1 MGHEGFCSI
10 TSSKRFQYLWI
21 HELIEING
29 QSPELTILIYKNAN
43 TRHRNFNVAI
53 ASMVAAYIVAAQSP
67 REPSPYMIMSH
78 VSADLSLRL
87 GKTVPLGVP
96 VGSVLGQ
103 MISAI
108 KTNQSFK

>member
-1 MGHEGFCSI
+1 M
-10 TSSKRFQYLWI
+10 

-43 TRHRNFNVAI
+43 THIEISTLRLHLWLLL
-53 ASMVAAYIVAAQSP
+53 YIVAAQSP

>member
-1 MGHEGFCSI
+1 M
-10 TSSKRFQYLWI
+10 

-43 TRHRNFNVAI
+43 THIEISTLRLHLWLLL
-53 ASMVAAYIVAAQSP
+53 SP

-87 GKTVPLGVP
+87 GKTVPLGMP

-108 KTNQSFK
+108 KTQSVIQIK